1 MHVLRVRYHK
11 RCPHIDEFLTS
22 KHLSRWIRTF
32 ARTIGVRAW
41 ISKPCLPLHLITYSF
56 FSLFLLFFFFFLSF
70 FFGMPFSLSLFFSFL
85 SFFFFIFSLASCCA
99 RVARFNTEQRCCF
112 HVVLM
117 FSRIRLCLGIYCS
130 IRSLSRGESIRLNGY
145 CPWNV
150 STFANFMHKLID
162 RNN

>member
-56 FSLFLLFFFFFLSF
+56 FSLFFTFFLFFSFFLF
-70 FFGMPFSLSLFFSFL
+70 WHAFLSLSLFFF
-85 SFFFFIFSLASCCA
+85 SFFLFFYFFACFQLCSRCTIQHGTTLLFSCCFDVFTDTFMF
-99 RVARFNTEQRCCF
+99 RNILLYSKSKSRRIYPVKWLLSLERFDLREF
-112 HVVLM
+112 H
-117 FSRIRLCLGIYCS
+117 
-130 IRSLSRGESIRLNGY
+130 
-145 CPWNV
+145 
-150 STFANFMHKLID
+150 A
-162 RNN
+162 